1 METRIC
7 KCCGRELPLEKFN
20 KNAFGYTHVCN
31 ECTSKNRSEAAK
43 RRNEMKAKIADAE
56 NARNLRLQ
64 DFTPRELI
72 KRLRD
77 LGYTGKLNYV
87 ETHVIDLEN
96 L

>member
-43 RRNEMKAKIADAE
+43 RRNEMKAKISDAE

-64 DFTPRELI
+64 DFTPRELLEE
-72 KRLRD
+72 LRRR
-77 LGYTGKLNYV
+77 GYEGKLRYV
-87 ETHVIDLEN
+87 QVHEIN
-96 L
+96 LADM